1 MLRERDLTISLRP
14 VTSERSCSISAESW
28 DTVTEETV
36 GTATSMT
43 LSVRVARLS
52 KEVPSVVEASII
64 LTLAGSRCRNS
75 SCNRDRSMA
84 PALSPRSC

>member
-28 DTVTEETV
+28 DTV

-43 LSVRVARLS
+43 LSARVARLS
-52 KEVPSVVEASII
+52 KEVPSAVEASII

-75 SCNRDRSMA
+75 SRNRDGSMA